1 MPTNFEPVLFLAAA
15 STKLVFLGLP
25 SFVESVANN
34 HLCSF
39 GWIQCATKLKLYQA
53 VRDQA

>member
-15 STKLVFLGLP
+15 STKLAFLGLP

-39 GWIQCATKLKLYQA
+39 GRIQCATKLKLYQA
-53 VRDQA
+53 RP

>member
-1 MPTNFEPVLFLAAA
+1 MPTHFEPELFLAAA
-15 STKLVFLGLP
+15 SSKLAVLGLP

-34 HLCSF
+34 QLCSF

-53 VRDQA
+53 RP